1 MINVY
6 SKNETNFNTNG
17 IATLEP
23 TECLFTADING
34 VWQLDLV
41 LAYDND
47 GKYETVEKDS
57 IIKVNNINV
66 INEQQYNYQLFR
78 VYDIKKDNDSES
90 VICYPVGLD
99 ARFDT
104 YVDRLELYDMTGSA
118 AISRINEL
126 TNKYTLTSDINKVAS
141 SEYKH
146 SNIIAMINGEEGG
159 FVNVWGGE
167 ICYDNY
173 VIRVLTR
180 LGRSTGAPDVRYG
193 KNITGMEYELD
204 TTNVVT
210 RLYPETADGTKLNA
224 DTRYQLTANNY
235 VDSPLINDYPFP
247 RNFYV
252 ETPYKTIQLT
262 EDGSA
267 EYALSIERYNYILQT
282 TQTRWQSI
290 FLHDTNMLI
299 DNEIELEWFYSYYPL
314 TQINDNVQGIVE
326 HIWRK
331 LINNSVTPILNGD
344 VQSLIYN
351 AIKAGFDDIFN
362 NLSYSRSWVQ
372 IGQTY
377 YYTYSWDTGHTYAV
391 KSAWIKSG
399 SKWYWVNNLGE
410 RGNLYDDGKWKW
422 YKVKGKSYKRYG
434 NKKKKRYL
442 KSQWYKIND
451 VWYYFDSQGK
461 GIKGDA
467 LRTYCY
473 DKIDGYY
480 TSYYYPSIVDY
491 AINTERLLIQL
502 LYTQMTNYCN
512 NLFTAD
518 GLDKPVINMSIDMV
532 DLSKTTMYDGY
543 SDLLNIKLG
552 DDVRCINNKI
562 GIESTEK
569 IVGLTYDVLRGF
581 NTAVKIGLTQ
591 SSVIDILTS
600 IGSKSE
606 TRLVAGENV
615 IIKDGKID
623 VVIPSSLK
631 DVIVNG
637 ESVVDG
643 ETAYIDL
650 DSMGIDETIDVIY
663 GEDNPDNDEGSDR
676 DFYLKGLIDYIFS
689 EDRVFL
695 NESEDHPMTLDFEAV
710 SKSEFNFTI
719 TGIPSAFDKGEH
731 AIFTPAGLI
740 DGEEYTVEFDLQ
752 YENTTWM
759 YAPYF
764 DGLEIG
770 SKRIEFILYDD
781 SLHHYEETFTYTE
794 GDVFEFKFYQADDDR
809 LFTAHFTNFTIS
821 GDIKYSKI
829 TDIYNKDKEVW
840 IKYEKEGGSGDGEHI
855 TLTQAEYNALSE
867 AEKND
872 PSKFYFIEDAPSS
885 PVGIWIGNTKSN
897 YSTEEKVIGTWI
909 DGKPLYQ
916 KTINCGGLANTG
928 TIVTPHNIS
937 NVDRIIKMTGTA
949 YSTSNNYTLPLEDI
963 DAQAG
968 INGTIRLYAN
978 NVNVYITTYRNQ
990 TEYDESKVTLQYT
1003 KTTDTAYTVPVGD
1016 ANYYSTLEQIVGRW
1030 IDGKPLYQKTY
1041 SGTLP
1046 NTEPISNYFAISLP
1060 NNIDSVANVCGL
1072 LNGIT
1077 PINSYYSD
1085 SNYNIFFINSTKTN
1099 IVVNGRNI
1107 SGNDFIVTL
1116 QYTKTT
1122 D

>member
-47 GKYETVEKDS
+47 GKYESVEKDS

-104 YVDRLELYDMTGSA
+104 YVDHLELYDMTGIA

-146 SNIIAMINGEEGG
+146 ANVIAMINGEEGG

-173 VIRVLTR
+173 TIMVLSR

-299 DNEIELEWFYSYYPL
+299 NDEIELEWFHSYYPL

-351 AIKAGFDDIFN
+351 AIKTGFDNIFDN
-362 NLSYSRSWVQ
+362 WSYSRSWVQ

-399 SKWYWVNNLGE
+399 NKWYWVNNLGE

-422 YKVKGKSYKRYG
+422 YKVKGKSYRRYG

-451 VWYYFDSQGK
+451 VWYYFDAQGK

-473 DKIDGYY
+473 NKIDGYY

-532 DLSKTTMYDGY
+532 DLSKTTLYDGY

-606 TRLVAGENV
+606 TRFVAGENV
-615 IIKDGKID
+615 VIKDGKID
-623 VVIPSSLK
+623 VVIPASLK

-663 GEDNPDNDEGSDR
+663 GEDDPDNGEGSDK

-695 NESEDHPMTLDFEAV
+695 NESEDHPMTLDFESV

-731 AIFTPAGLI
+731 ATFTPAGLI
-740 DGEEYTVEFDLQ
+740 DGEEYTIEFDLQ

-759 YAPYF
+759 YGPHF
-764 DGLEIG
+764 EGLEIG
-770 SKRIEFILYDD
+770 SKKIDFIIRDD
-781 SLHHYEETFTYTE
+781 SLHHYEETFTYSD
-794 GDVFEFKFYQADDDR
+794 GDVFEFRFYLADDDR
-809 LFTAHFTNFTIS
+809 LFTAHFTNFTIT

-840 IKYEKEGGSGDGEHI
+840 IKYEKESGASNLSDLSDVELTNLSDGQI
-855 TLTQAEYNALSE
+855 LQYN
-867 AEKND
+867 
-872 PSKFYFIEDAPSS
+872 
-885 PVGIWIGNTKSN
+885 
-897 YSTEEKVIGTWI
+897 
-909 DGKPLYQ
+909 
-916 KTINCGGLANTG
+916 
-928 TIVTPHNIS
+928 
-937 NVDRIIKMTGTA
+937 
-949 YSTSNNYTLPLEDI
+949 STSEKWENTDNQGSLPFEFVI
-963 DAQAG
+963 DSTDNG
-968 INGTIRLYAN
+968 INI
-978 NVNVYITTYRNQ
+978 VYN
-990 TEYDESKVTLQYT
+990 
-1003 KTTDTAYTVPVGD
+1003 
-1016 ANYYSTLEQIVGRW
+1016 
-1030 IDGKPLYQKTY
+1030 DG
-1041 SGTLP
+1041 G
-1046 NTEPISNYFAISLP
+1046 E
-1060 NNIDSVANVCGL
+1060 
-1072 LNGIT
+1072 
-1077 PINSYYSD
+1077 
-1085 SNYNIFFINSTKTN
+1085 
-1099 IVVNGRNI
+1099 
-1107 SGNDFIVTL
+1107 
-1116 QYTKTT
+1116 
-1122 D
+1122 

>member
-6 SKNETNFNTNG
+6 SKNEANFNTNG

-34 VWQLDLV
+34 VWKLDLV

-104 YVDRLELYDMTGSA
+104 YVDRLELYDMTGIA

-126 TNKYTLTSDINKVAS
+126 TNKYTLTSDINKVSS

-173 VIRVLTR
+173 TIMVLSR

-210 RLYPETADGTKLNA
+210 RLYPEAADGTKLNA

-299 DNEIELEWFYSYYPL
+299 NDEIELEWFHSYYPL

-351 AIKAGFDDIFN
+351 AIKAGFDNIFN
-362 NLSYSRSWVQ
+362 DWSYSRSWVQ

-399 SKWYWVNNLGE
+399 NKWYWVNNLGE

-451 VWYYFDSQGK
+451 VWYYFDAQGK

-473 DKIDGYY
+473 NKIDGYY

-491 AINTERLLIQL
+491 AINTERLLIEL

-581 NTAVKIGLTQ
+581 NTAVKIGLAQ
-591 SSVIDILTS
+591 SSVVDLLTS

-606 TRLVAGENV
+606 IRFVAGENV
-615 IIKDGKID
+615 VIKDGKID
-623 VVIPSSLK
+623 VVIPASLK

-663 GEDNPDNDEGSDR
+663 GEDDPDNDEGSDK

-695 NESEDHPMTLDFEAV
+695 NESEDYPMTLDFEAV

-731 AIFTPAGLI
+731 ATFTPAGLI

-759 YAPYF
+759 LGPHF
-764 DGLEIG
+764 EGLEIG
-770 SKRIEFILYDD
+770 SKKIEFTRDN
-781 SLHHYEETFTYTE
+781 SLHHYQETFTYSD
-794 GDVFEFKFYQADDDR
+794 GDVFEFRFYLADDDR
-809 LFTAHFTNFTIS
+809 LFTAHFTNFTIT

-867 AEKND
+867 AEKTD

-916 KTINCGGLANTG
+916 KTYYLSSPL
-928 TIVTPHNIS
+928 TIRQDTWVQIQGIS
-937 NVDRIIKMTGTA
+937 IA
-949 YSTSNNYTLPLEDI
+949 DI
-963 DAQAG
+963 DRG
-968 INGTIRLYAN
+968 VSTICAN
-978 NVNVYITTYRNQ
+978 ERGQFDCVISDLKTSPIELWNTRSADISIDSITC
-990 TEYDESKVTLQYT
+990 QYT

-1030 IDGKPLYQKTY
+1030 IDGKPMYQKTL
-1041 SGTLP
+1041 SFTNLTG
-1046 NTEPISNYFAISLP
+1046 AINDVP
-1060 NNIDSVANVCGL
+1060 T
-1072 LNGIT
+1072 GIT
-1077 PINSYYSD
+1077 NIEKVCYMEGICLQNNANGSYRALPYAIPSTYTDSIGFVFNKNDATIEFRLGGNTYSEL
-1085 SNYNIFFINSTKTN
+1085 YITI
-1099 IVVNGRNI
+1099 R
-1107 SGNDFIVTL
+1107 
-1116 QYTKTT
+1116 YTKTT

>member
-47 GKYETVEKDS
+47 GKYESVEKDS

-104 YVDRLELYDMTGSA
+104 YVDHLELYDMTGIA
-118 AISRINEL
+118 AISRINGL
-126 TNKYTLTSDINKVAS
+126 TSKYTLTSDINKVAS

-173 VIRVLTR
+173 TIMVLSR

-299 DNEIELEWFYSYYPL
+299 NDEIELEWFHSYYPL

-351 AIKAGFDDIFN
+351 AIKTGFDNIFDN
-362 NLSYSRSWVQ
+362 WSYSRSWVQ

-399 SKWYWVNNLGE
+399 NKWYWVNNLGE

-451 VWYYFDSQGK
+451 VWYYFDAQGK

-473 DKIDGYY
+473 NKIDGYY

-491 AINTERLLIQL
+491 AIDTERLLIQL

-552 DDVRCINNKI
+552 DDVRCINDKI

-606 TRLVAGENV
+606 TRFVAGENV
-615 IIKDGKID
+615 VIKDGKID
-623 VVIPSSLK
+623 VVIPASLK

-663 GEDNPDNDEGSDR
+663 GEDDPDNGEGSDR

-689 EDRVFL
+689 EDRVLL
-695 NESEDHPMTLDFEAV
+695 NESEDHPMTLDFESV

-731 AIFTPAGLI
+731 ATFTPAGLI
-740 DGEEYTVEFDLQ
+740 DGEEYTIEFDLQ

-759 YAPYF
+759 YAPTF
-764 DGLEIG
+764 EGLEIG
-770 SKRIEFILYDD
+770 SKKIDFIIRDD
-781 SLHHYEETFTYTE
+781 SLHHYEETFTYSD
-794 GDVFEFKFYQADDDR
+794 GDVFEFRFYLADDDR
-809 LFTAHFTNFTIS
+809 LFTAHFTNFTIT

-916 KTINCGGLANTG
+916 KTYYLSSPL
-928 TIVTPHNIS
+928 TIRQDTWEQIQGVSI
-937 NVDRIIKMTGTA
+937 A
-949 YSTSNNYTLPLEDI
+949 DI
-963 DAQAG
+963 DRG
-968 INGTIRLYAN
+968 VSTICAN
-978 NVNVYITTYRNQ
+978 ERGQFDCVISDLKTSPIELWNTRSADISIDSITC
-990 TEYDESKVTLQYT
+990 QYT
-1003 KTTDTAYTVPVGD
+1003 KTTDTAYTVPAGD
-1016 ANYYSTLEQIVGRW
+1016 ANYYSTSEQIVGRW
-1030 IDGKPLYQKTY
+1030 IDGKPLYQKTL
-1041 SGTLP
+1041 SFTNLTG
-1046 NTEPISNYFAISLP
+1046 AINDVP
-1060 NNIDSVANVCGL
+1060 T
-1072 LNGIT
+1072 GIT
-1077 PINSYYSD
+1077 NIEKVCYMEGICLQNNDEGSYRALPYAIPSTYTDSIGFVFDKNNATLEFRLGGNTYSEL
-1085 SNYNIFFINSTKTN
+1085 YITI
-1099 IVVNGRNI
+1099 R
-1107 SGNDFIVTL
+1107 
-1116 QYTKTT
+1116 YTKTT

>member
-104 YVDRLELYDMTGSA
+104 YVDHLELYDMTGSA

-126 TNKYTLTSDINKVAS
+126 TSKYTLTSDINKVAS

-146 SNIIAMINGEEGG
+146 ANIIAMINGEEGG

-173 VIRVLTR
+173 AIRVLSR

-193 KNITGMEYELD
+193 KNITGMNYELD

-210 RLYPETADGTKLNA
+210 RLYPEAADGTKLNA

-252 ETPYKTIQLT
+252 ETPYKTTQLT

-299 DNEIELEWFYSYYPL
+299 NDEIELEWFYSYYPL

-331 LINNSVTPILNGD
+331 LINNSVTPILDGD
-344 VQSLIYN
+344 VQSLIYS
-351 AIKAGFDDIFN
+351 AIKAGFDDIFD

-399 SKWYWVNNLGE
+399 NKWYWVNNLGE

-422 YKVKGKSYKRYG
+422 YKVKGKTYKRYG

-451 VWYYFDSQGK
+451 VWYYFDAQGK

-467 LRTYCY
+467 LRIYCY
-473 DKIDGYY
+473 NKIDGYY

-491 AINTERLLIQL
+491 AINTERLLIEL

-615 IIKDGKID
+615 VIKDGKID
-623 VVIPSSLK
+623 VVIPASLK

-650 DSMGIDETIDVIY
+650 ASMGIDETIDVIY
-663 GEDNPDNDEGSDR
+663 GEDDPDNDEGSDR
-676 DFYLKGLIDYIFS
+676 DFYLKGLMDYIFS

-695 NESEDHPMTLDFEAV
+695 NESEDFPMTLDFEAV

-719 TGIPSAFDKGEH
+719 TGIPSGWDKGEH

-759 YAPYF
+759 LSHYS

-770 SKRIEFILYDD
+770 SKKIDFIVYDD
-781 SLHHYEETFTYTE
+781 SLHHYKESFTYTE
-794 GDVFEFKFYQADDDR
+794 GDTFEFKFYLADDGR

-855 TLTQAEYNALSE
+855 TLTQAEYNALSD

-885 PVGIWIGNTKSN
+885 PAGIWIGNTKSN

-916 KTINCGGLANTG
+916 KTYYLSSPLTIRQDTWVQIQGISIADIDRGVSTICANERGQFDCVISDLKTSPIELWN
-928 TIVTPHNIS
+928 TRSANIS
-937 NVDRIIKMTGTA
+937 
-949 YSTSNNYTLPLEDI
+949 I
-963 DAQAG
+963 DS
-968 INGTIRLYAN
+968 
-978 NVNVYITTYRNQ
+978 ITC
-990 TEYDESKVTLQYT
+990 QYT

-1016 ANYYSTLEQIVGRW
+1016 ANYYSTSEQIVGRW
-1030 IDGKPLYQKTY
+1030 IDGKPLYQKTL
-1041 SGTLP
+1041 SFTNLTGMINDVPTG
-1046 NTEPISNYFAISLP
+1046 ISNIEKVCYMEGICLQNNASGSYRALPYAIPSGYTDSIGFVFEKDDAG
-1060 NNIDSVANVCGL
+1060 IDFRLGENTYSEIY
-1072 LNGIT
+1072 IT
-1077 PINSYYSD
+1077 I
-1085 SNYNIFFINSTKTN
+1085 
-1099 IVVNGRNI
+1099 R
-1107 SGNDFIVTL
+1107 
-1116 QYTKTT
+1116 YTKTT